1 MKKVFVL
8 IILLIFFFIFS
19 TQKLIINKKRNNN
32 YYQTSQ
38 KSSPTYQISKNLT
51 LSKLPNQKKEIKKIN
66 FSIFVPYW
74 QIPENINEIKEA
86 KIFIKNKNHLKTNYI
101 YFGITANENGINKNE
116 VGFFN
121 LEKINTSEEER
132 LFSSL
137 VLRLLNDEINSKIL
151 ENKNLQQKIIEEAIK
166 VTKEKNFSELIL
178 DLEINTLPFENV
190 INQINSFVTNFAQ
203 KAKSKNLIFSMT
215 IYGDTFYRKR
225 PYDIKFISS
234 KTDKIYVMA
243 YDFHKTLGNPGPN
256 FPLFGKDEYGYDL
269 SMAIKDFITFVPDE
283 KLIFIFGFYGYDW
296 VVDEKNRPIK
306 AASPL
311 TLNQIK
317 KRFFHNPNIQI
328 KRDSL
333 SLESKIEY
341 FDDSG
346 YHHIVWFED
355 EFSVEKK
362 QEFLLKQKVYQFGYW
377 AFGYY

>member
-116 VGFFN
+116 AGFFN
-121 LEKINTSEEER
+121 LEKINSSKEER

-137 VLRLLNDEINSKIL
+137 VLRLLNDEINFKIL
-151 ENKNLQQKIIEEAIK
+151 ENKNLQQKIIEETMK

-178 DLEINTLPFENV
+178 DLEINALPFENV

-203 KAKSKNLIFSMT
+203 KAKSENLIFSMT

-234 KTDKIYVMA
+234 KTGRIYVMA

-256 FPLFGKDEYGYDL
+256 FPLFGKEEYGYDL
-269 SMAIKDFITFVPDE
+269 SSCIKDFLTIIPKE
-283 KLIFIFGFYGYDW
+283 KLIFVFGLYGYDW
-296 VVDEKNRPIK
+296 VVDKENRPIK

-317 KRFFHNPNIQI
+317 RRFFHNPNIEI
-328 KRDSL
+328 KRDVL
-333 SLESKIEY
+333 SFENKIEY
-341 FDDSG
+341 FDDAF
-346 YHHIVWFED
+346 YQHTVWFED
-355 EFSVEKK
+355 DVSVEKK
-362 QEFLLKQKVYQFGYW
+362 QEFLLKHGVYQFGYW

>member
-1 MKKVFVL
+1 MKKVFLL
-8 IILLIFFFIFS
+8 IIFLILFIFS
-19 TQKLIINKKRNNN
+19 TQKFLLNKKRNDN
-32 YYQTSQ
+32 YYQINQ
-38 KSSPTYQISKNLT
+38 KPLPTRQISKNLT
-51 LSKLPNQKKEIKKIN
+51 LSFQQNQKKEIKKIN

-101 YFGITANENGINKNE
+101 YFGINANENGINKNE

-121 LEKINTSEEER
+121 LEKIKTSEKEH

-137 VLRLLNDEINSKIL
+137 VLRLLNDEINFKIL
-151 ENKNLQQKIIEEAIK
+151 ENKNLQQKIIEETMK

-178 DLEINTLPFENV
+178 DLEINALPFENV
-190 INQINSFVTNFAQ
+190 INQINLFVSNFAQ
-203 KAKSKNLIFSMT
+203 KAKSENLIFSMT

-234 KTDKIYVMA
+234 KTDRIYVMA

-256 FPLFGKDEYGYDL
+256 FPLFGKEKYGYGL
-269 SMAIKDFITFVPDE
+269 SSCIKDFLTIVPKE
-283 KLIFIFGFYGYDW
+283 KLIFVFGLYGYDW
-296 VVDEKNRPIK
+296 VVDRENRPIK
-306 AASPL
+306 KATAL

-328 KRDSL
+328 KRDFL

-341 FDDSG
+341 FDDAG
-346 YHHIVWFED
+346 YQHIVWFED
-355 EFSVEKK
+355 DVSVEKK
-362 QEFLLKQKVYQFGYW
+362 QEFLLKHGVYQFGYW